1 MLTKQQYPS
10 WHALLTE
17 AYHHGISN
25 MVPEHLEEALKDIAE
40 NTRRSLSMSSEPDGP
55 PRLKPSSG
63 LICQGQAALM
73 LEAAAE
79 GRTIDGGE
87 PNRVTFALGHYH
99 HALVYAALESAL
111 PADAVKLVF
120 EEEKQLADELP
131 WWPEKGTPGFSHRG
145 FIDITLELLD
155 PEWLAPGM
163 PRRLVADV
171 KTKAGRSMQYG
182 GAIHNC
188 AEDVFGNAGQ
198 VAVYSEIQGTLDAG
212 GIIININKE
221 APALPEGR
229 IGISYIRPDDLK
241 EARDNVQR
249 RLEKAQAGEFLPELW
264 LRRDEMKSTGRSK
277 LFVPCNQVRGAE
289 AGVTYCD
296 VSTEC
301 AKRREGW
308 AV

>member
-25 MVPEHLEEALKDIAE
+25 MVPEHLEVALEEITD
-40 NTRRSLSMSSEPDGP
+40 NTRRTVMQPSEPDGP

-63 LICQGQAALM
+63 LSCQGQAVLL
-73 LEAAAE
+73 LEAANE
-79 GRTIDGGE
+79 GRKIPSE
-87 PNRVTFALGHYH
+87 PNRVSFALGHYH
-99 HALVYAALESAL
+99 HSLVYAAFKSAL
-111 PADAVKLVF
+111 PAEAFKLLF

-131 WWPEKGTPGFSHRG
+131 WWPKKGTPGFSYRG

-171 KTKAGRSMQYG
+171 KSKPGRSMQYG

-188 AEDVFGNAGQ
+188 VEDVFGITTQ
-198 VAVYSEIQGTLDAG
+198 VAIYSEIQGTLDAG
-212 GIIININKE
+212 GIVININKE
-221 APALPEGR
+221 VSYLEAGR
-229 IGISYIRPDDLK
+229 IGISYIQPDEMREALEAAKQRLK
-241 EARDNVQR
+241 DAR
-249 RLEKAQAGEFLPELW
+249 AGEFVPELW

-277 LFVPCNQVRGAE
+277 IFIPCNQVKGAE
-289 AGVTYCD
+289 PGVTYCD
-296 VSTEC
+296 VSDEC